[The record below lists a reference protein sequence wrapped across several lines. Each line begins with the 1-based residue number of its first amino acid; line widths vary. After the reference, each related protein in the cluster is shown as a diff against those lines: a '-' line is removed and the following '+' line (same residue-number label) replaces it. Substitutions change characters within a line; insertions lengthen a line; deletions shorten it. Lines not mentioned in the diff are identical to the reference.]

1 MNAPET
7 TETKPG
13 KLPAWSVTLKSG
25 AKVILVR
32 DAEQERNLLV
42 FQNVGQE
49 TSVMISDAA
58 LAAVVGLAITKAG
71 IPVVTA

>member
-1 MNAPET
+1 M
-7 TETKPG
+7 
-13 KLPAWSVTLKSG
+13 
-25 AKVILVR
+25 ILVR